1 LEARSAVLHWM
12 RSQDLRTRRA
22 RIMAAT
28 PDPGLRGRIFSAA
41 CVKRIAHLAA
51 QQESVDGI
59 SNLAIHH
66 FNYGVCSSM
75 LLESA
80 TSCVPL
86 HISAELL
93 RETSRGETHLQY
105 DVRIDF

>member
-1 LEARSAVLHWM
+1 
-12 RSQDLRTRRA
+12 
-22 RIMAAT
+22 MAAT
-28 PDPGLRGRIFSAA
+28 PDPGLRGQFFSAV

-51 QQESVDGI
+51 QQESVDEI
-59 SNLAIHH
+59 SNLAVHH

-80 TSCVPL
+80 NSCVPL

-105 DVRIDF
+105 DVRIDL

>member
-1 LEARSAVLHWM
+1 VLHWV

-28 PDPGLRGRIFSAA
+28 PDPGLRRHIFSAV

-51 QQESVDGI
+51 QQESVDEI
-59 SNLAIHH
+59 TNLAVHH
-66 FNYGVCSSM
+66 FNCRVCSSM

-86 HISAELL
+86 HVSVELL
-93 RETSRGETHLQY
+93 RETSRGDTHLQH
-105 DVRIDF
+105 DVRIDS